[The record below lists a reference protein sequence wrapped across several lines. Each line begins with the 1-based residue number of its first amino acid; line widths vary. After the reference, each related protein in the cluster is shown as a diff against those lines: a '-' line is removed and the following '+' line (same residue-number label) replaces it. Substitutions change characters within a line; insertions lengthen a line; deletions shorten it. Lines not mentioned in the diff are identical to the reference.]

1 MLIVCCIQDS
11 VFLFGTIAA
20 ELHSSVR
27 LFGTMA
33 AELHN
38 SVRLFGTMAAELH
51 NSVSLFGTMHIATE
65 VQQRGDLR
73 GSGLTTQSAIQY
85 IRSRTHFPET

>member
-1 MLIVCCIQDS
+1 MCSPTCLPLLIITMEE
-11 VFLFGTIAA
+11 LRMA
-20 ELHSSVR
+20 ENIITTTFNSCNSNSKTKVR

-33 AELHN
+33 TK
-38 SVRLFGTMAAELH
+38 VH

-73 GSGLTTQSAIQY
+73 GSGLTTQSAIQH
-85 IRSRTHFPET
+85 RAAA